1 MAFVLVTFMAHPF
14 LPYTVTPL
22 LSKRLDAPTLSFQDI
37 VFPRLTNS
45 PELLRYVL
53 YLLCYI

>member
-1 MAFVLVTFMAHPF
+1 MAFVLRTTVAHPF
-14 LPYTVTPL
+14 PSFLTPL
-22 LSKRLDAPTLSFQDI
+22 LSKRLSAPRLSFRDI

-53 YLLCYI
+53 YLLC

>member
-1 MAFVLVTFMAHPF
+1 MAHPF

-45 PELLRYVL
+45 PELLRYVV